1 MLLLLIKVQTNFL
14 QALHRTALTWLKN
27 KNEQQISSTQANH
40 IAEANLASP
49 KAVTKQKAEV
59 CVCVSNR
66 VCEYD
71 RDWVAVCWAAGQ
83 KNRWSHPRESKLQ
96 KLEGVRLLACWSRN
110 INPRVQAVVDGR
122 WADGEAGLECKDGL
136 ERALFELWANSP
148 AEQGQ
153 QYKGNQSSVAY
164 PAPLQGSKLA
174 SIPACQQSHPLGLAA
189 FSSALLIT
197 KGFWFYA

>member
-96 KLEGVRLLACWSRN
+96 SLRESDCWHAGVGTLIPECRQWWTAGEQMGRQVWSAKTAWN
-110 INPRVQAVVDGR
+110 EPCLSSGQTVQQNRG
-122 WADGEAGLECKDGL
+122 
-136 ERALFELWANSP
+136 
-148 AEQGQ
+148 
-153 QYKGNQSSVAY
+153 SS
-164 PAPLQGSKLA
+164 
-174 SIPACQQSHPLGLAA
+174 
-189 FSSALLIT
+189 T
-197 KGFWFYA
+197 KGISLQ